1 MVKLIQKTSY
11 IKGGAKAGGYLKY
24 ISTREGVETLEGSG
38 EPTPKQKELIENIL
52 KDFPD
57 SRELFEYKDYR
68 NTPCVHTASAF
79 ISTAIDYNA
88 ESLSPE
94 GIYMKYIATR
104 PSVEKHGEHGLF
116 GSSLHV
122 DLDTAQFLL
131 ERHEG
136 NVWTFIFS
144 LRREDAERLGYA
156 EARKWQALLASK
168 QTEIAEALNIPM
180 KNFRWYAAYHDTDT
194 HPHIHMMAWSDEPNQ
209 GYLTDQ
215 GVTNIRSMMTNEI
228 FRDELMQ
235 LYQEKDISYKELR
248 DAAQDSMRELIS
260 QMENSLC
267 ASPVIEQRMA
277 ELVPALGKAGGKKQ
291 YGYLKKPVK
300 EIVDAIVDELARQP
314 QVAQCYEEWNRLRDE
329 LESCYKDKPREHLPL
344 SQQKE
349 FKAIKN
355 MVVQEAENIRQG
367 VFTFEDEDIAD
378 EPEPEL
384 YAKEQ
389 EDNNEVPEIER
400 LERLWRLGWT
410 PAAYRLG
417 QLYRDGKAV
426 YQDRKKAKQWFTQAA
441 QAGSADAEYALG
453 KLLLEQHRSEDGLR
467 WLDSAADH
475 GNTWAMV
482 RIGKELLAGEHVPKD
497 VEKAAQYLSRAARLG
512 NATAQYALGKLL
524 LEGKDLP
531 RNKEEAQRW
540 LELSA
545 AQGNPYATFLMERA
559 DEPYGPSIL
568 LSATKL
574 LYHMSRIFRTNS
586 VAPANPQGIRI
597 DSRRR
602 KALMEK
608 RLALGHKI
616 DDHEDYV
623 PTQTWEQSM

>member
-24 ISTREGVETLEGSG
+24 ISTRESVEILEGSG
-38 EPTPKQKELIENIL
+38 EPTAKQKELIENIL

-57 SRELFEYKDYR
+57 SRELFAYKDYR

-79 ISTAIDYNA
+79 ISTALDYNA
-88 ESLSPE
+88 EHLSPE
-94 GIYMKYIATR
+94 EIYMKYIATR

-122 DLDTAQFLL
+122 DLDTALFLL

-144 LRREDAERLGYA
+144 LRREDAERLGYSV
-156 EARKWQALLASK
+156 ARKWQALLSSK
-168 QTEIAEALNIPM
+168 QAEIADALNIPM
-180 KNFRWYAAYHDTDT
+180 KNFRWYAAYHDADT

-209 GYLTDQ
+209 GYLTEQ

-235 LYQEKDISYKELR
+235 LYQEKEFSYKELR
-248 DAAQDSMRELIS
+248 EAAQDSMRELIL

-277 ELVPALGKAGGKKQ
+277 ELVSALDKTGDRKQ

-300 EIVDAIVDELARQP
+300 EIVDAIADELAKQP

-329 LESCYKDKPREHLPL
+329 LESYYKDKPREHLPL

-355 MVVQEAENIRQG
+355 MVVQEAENIRRG
-367 VFTFEDEDIAD
+367 VFTFEDEDIED
-378 EPEPEL
+378 EPTPEL
-384 YAKEQ
+384 SDIEQ
-389 EDNNEVPEIER
+389 AEK
-400 LERLWRLGWT
+400 LWRLGWT
-410 PAAYRLG
+410 PAAYQLG
-417 QLYRDGKAV
+417 QLYRDGKDV
-426 YQDRKKAKQWFTQAA
+426 YQDRKKAEQWFAQAA
-441 QAGSADAEYALG
+441 LAGSADAEYALG
-453 KLLLEQHRSEDGLR
+453 KLLLEQHRGEDGLR
-467 WLDSAADH
+467 WLDSAANH

-497 VEKAAQYLSRAARLG
+497 AEKAAQYLIRAGQLG

-524 LEGKDLP
+524 LEGKDIP
-531 RNKEEAQRW
+531 RNKEEALRW

-559 DEPYGPSIL
+559 DEPYSPSIL

-586 VAPANPQGIRI
+586 VAPANPQGIRV

-602 KALMEK
+602 RQLLEK

-623 PTQTWEQSM
+623 PTQTWEQTM

>member
-1 MVKLIQKTSY
+1 MVNLVQKTSY

-57 SRELFEYKDYR
+57 SSELFEYKDYR

-79 ISTAIDYNA
+79 ISTALDYNA
-88 ESLSPE
+88 ERLSPE

-104 PSVEKHGEHGLF
+104 PSVEKHGKHGLF

-122 DLDTAQFLL
+122 DLDTALFLL

-144 LRREDAERLGYA
+144 LRREDAERLGYG
-156 EARKWQALLASK
+156 EARKWQTLLSSK
-168 QTEIAEALNIPM
+168 QAEIADALNIPM
-180 KNFRWYAAYHDTDT
+180 KNFRWYAAYHDADT
-194 HPHIHMMAWSDEPNQ
+194 HPHVHMMVWSDEPNQ
-209 GYLTDQ
+209 GYLTEQ

-248 DAAQDSMRELIS
+248 EAAQDSMRELIS

-267 ASPVIEQRMA
+267 ASPVIEQRMD
-277 ELVPALGKAGGKKQ
+277 ELVSELGKVGGKKQ

-329 LESCYKDKPREHLPL
+329 LENYYKDKPREHLPL
-344 SQQKE
+344 SQQEE
-349 FKAIKN
+349 FRAIKN
-355 MVVQEAENIRQG
+355 MVVREAESIRHG
-367 VFTFEDEDIAD
+367 VFSFEDENIAD
-378 EPEPEL
+378 EPTQEL
-384 YAKEQ
+384 SDIEQ
-389 EDNNEVPEIER
+389 AEK
-400 LERLWRLGWT
+400 LWRLGWT

-426 YQDRKKAKQWFTQAA
+426 YQDRKKAEQWFTQAA
-441 QAGSADAEYALG
+441 QAGSTEAEYALG
-453 KLLLEQHRSEDGLR
+453 KLLLDQHRSVDGLR
-467 WLDSAADH
+467 WLDSAASH

-482 RIGKELLAGEHVPKD
+482 RIGKELLAGEHLPKD
-497 VEKAAQYLSRAARLG
+497 AEKAAQYLRRAGQLG

-524 LEGKDLP
+524 LEGKDIP
-531 RNKEEAQRW
+531 RNREEALQW

-545 AQGNPYATFLMERA
+545 NQGNPYAKFLTERA
-559 DEPYGPSIL
+559 DEPYSPSIL

-616 DDHEDYV
+616 DDHKDYV
-623 PTQTWEQSM
+623 PTKTWEQTM